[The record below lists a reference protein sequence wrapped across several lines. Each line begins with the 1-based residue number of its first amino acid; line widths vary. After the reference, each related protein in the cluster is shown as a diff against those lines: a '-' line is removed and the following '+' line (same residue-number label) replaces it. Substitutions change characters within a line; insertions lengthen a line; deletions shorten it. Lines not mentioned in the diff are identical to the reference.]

1 MQTDLCIV
9 IPAYQPAQTLPQY
22 VRDLRRA
29 LDCCVL
35 VVDDGSDGAC
45 RPWFDEAE
53 RIPGCRVLR
62 HEHNRGKGAALKTAF
77 QWLRTQQGLQSII
90 TADCD
95 GQHSVRDVMRVA
107 EQCREHSGALV
118 LGCRTFGEGTP
129 RRSMVGNRVT
139 ARAMKLLYNIDLED
153 TQTGLRGIPASM
165 LEPLCTLRGERYEYE
180 LNMLILAHS
189 LAVPMVKVPIETLYF
204 DNNAGSHYRPV
215 RDSLR
220 VTGQLLRG
228 LGQYGLSSVLSAAA
242 DVFVYALLVKWALA
256 GLPQSARILCAAV
269 LARLLSSVV
278 NYALNRRLPYV
289 QTREIRQT
297 AVRYYI
303 LLTVQLVCS
312 VSGAWL
318 LTALGVD
325 ELAAKWATD
334 LLLAAGSYQVQLHWV
349 FAKAGE
355 NS

>member
-1 MQTDLCIV
+1 MTGVQTC
-9 IPAYQPAQTLPQY
+9 ALP
-22 VRDLRRA
+22 
-29 LDCCVL
+29 
-35 VVDDGSDGAC
+35 
-45 RPWFDEAE
+45 
-53 RIPGCRVLR
+53 I
-62 HEHNRGKGAALKTAF
+62 
-77 QWLRTQQGLQSII
+77 
-90 TADCD
+90 
-95 GQHSVRDVMRVA
+95 
-107 EQCREHSGALV
+107 
-118 LGCRTFGEGTP
+118 
-129 RRSMVGNRVT
+129 
-139 ARAMKLLYNIDLED
+139 
-153 TQTGLRGIPASM
+153 
-165 LEPLCTLRGERYEYE
+165 
-180 LNMLILAHS
+180 
-189 LAVPMVKVPIETLYF
+189 
-204 DNNAGSHYRPV
+204 
-215 RDSLR
+215 SLR

-303 LLTVQLVCS
+303 LLTVQLACS

-325 ELAAKWATD
+325 ELAAKWTTD

-349 FAKAGE
+349 FAKAGG